1 MSEADD
7 LRQRRQELWREL
19 TRIDAELAGEHT
31 VAAGLESW
39 LSRTNAA
46 PQIFTLLDARS
57 RILFVNHLPPGRP
70 DPVGRSV
77 LEFVPDDRR
86 DELRDAIGR
95 ALDSGLPQYFEGEGQ
110 GPVGESSWYSTW
122 VVPMTGPSRTTIA
135 VVSADITQARR
146 VEEALASEKSLFE
159 SLVAHAP
166 DTVMVVGRDYRVQF
180 INRTRA
186 PRTVDDVMGKPAD
199 TLVADEYQH
208 LVREAMASVFATGQ
222 PTEYETRVQL
232 GDATRWYSVRVGPVL
247 EGGEVTRV
255 SLVATD
261 ITRQREQARLQAE
274 QQAALQQSE
283 ERFRTLVE
291 FAPEAMVIFDVD
303 TGLFVDVNANACE
316 LFGMSREDLLRCGP
330 QDVSPPEQPD
340 GTPSA
345 AAAGDWVQ
353 RTLEGEHPVFEW
365 YHRDSAEHDIPCEVR
380 LVRLPH
386 HGRRWVRGSI
396 IDITQRKQADEERA
410 RLTTELAQAQKLQA
424 IGQLTGGVAHDFNN
438 LLTVIMSSL
447 EMIELEPDD
456 VDRVLAHTRQA
467 LGASERA
474 AALTQQL
481 LAFARRQPLRP
492 RVVNLN
498 DLVRD
503 AESLLRRALG
513 ERVIID
519 TVAEPD
525 LWPCESDPAQLE
537 NAILNLAINARDA
550 MPDGGHLAIET
561 ANVRVS
567 PADTALQPDMVP
579 GDYVMLRVTDDGVGM
594 APEVVRHAFE
604 PFFTTKDAGQG
615 SGLGLSMVYGF
626 VRQSGGHVQIESR
639 PGDGTAVCIHLPR
652 CSGDAAE
659 ISRQDPPATTPRGR
673 GERVL
678 VVEDDPSVRSLVVQ
692 SLQGLGYQVLQAV
705 DAGSALTTLDTEDSA
720 EVRVVLT
727 DVVLPGGRNGPALA
741 RELAIRQ
748 PALPVLYMSGY
759 STDALSGDGRLD
771 SNHTLLEKP
780 FTRQQLAMAVR
791 TAIDEASP

>member
-1 MSEADD
+1 MSDADD
-7 LRQRRQELWREL
+7 LRARRQELRREL
-19 TRIDAELAGEHT
+19 TRIDTELAGEHA
-31 VAAGLESW
+31 VEAGLEPW
-39 LSRTNAA
+39 LSRTATA

-57 RILFVNHLPPGRP
+57 RILFVNRLPPGRP

-77 LEFVPDDRR
+77 LEFVPEARR
-86 DELRDAIGR
+86 EALRDAIAR

-110 GPVGESSWYSTW
+110 GPIGESSWYSTW
-122 VVPMTGPSRTTIA
+122 VIPMTGPPRTTIA

-186 PRTVDDVMGKPAD
+186 PRTLDDVMGKPAD
-199 TLVADEYQH
+199 TLVADEH
-208 LVREAMASVFATGQ
+208 RRVVREAMESVFDTGQ
-222 PTEYETRVQL
+222 PTAYETRVQL
-232 GDATRWYSVRVGPVL
+232 GDTARWYSVRVGPVL

-316 LFGMSREDLLRCGP
+316 LFGLSREALLRCGP

-353 RTLEGEHPVFEW
+353 RTLDGEHPVIEW
-365 YHRDSAEHDIPCEVR
+365 YHRDSAGRDIPCEVR

-396 IDITQRKQADEERA
+396 IDITQRKQADEERS

-447 EMIELEPDD
+447 EMIELEPGD
-456 VDRVLAHTRQA
+456 VERVLAHTRQA

-513 ERVIID
+513 EGVIID
-519 TVAEPD
+519 TVAEPA
-525 LWPCESDPAQLE
+525 LWPCETDPAQIE

-550 MPDGGHLAIET
+550 MPEGGHLTIET
-561 ANVRVS
+561 ANVRIS
-567 PADTALQPDMVP
+567 PSDTALQPDMVP

-604 PFFTTKDAGQG
+604 PFFTTKDTGQG

-639 PGDGTAVCIHLPR
+639 PGEGTAVRIHLPR

-659 ISRQDPPATTPRGR
+659 ISHQDPPATTPHGR

-692 SLQGLGYQVLQAV
+692 SLQGLGYQVLQAA
-705 DAGSALTTLDTEDSA
+705 DAGSALTVLDADDSA
-720 EVRVVLT
+720 DVRVVLT

-741 RELAIRQ
+741 REITGRQ

-759 STDALSGDGRLD
+759 SSDALSGDGRLD
-771 SNHTLLEKP
+771 PNHTLLEKP
-780 FTRQQLAMAVR
+780 FTRQQLASAVR
-791 TAIDEASP
+791 TAIDGAPP